1 MGKRN
6 TWIDLSVI
14 GLCAVSLSGFLLR
27 TKFNFAL
34 PWLNYNYLL
43 EAHSHFTFCGWISLA
58 LMSLMIREFLPMP
71 VAGRSVY
78 KWILGLTTVCS
89 WAMLITFSVQGY
101 SAVASWLFMFFLLVS
116 YLFAWIFVRDLIKSK
131 PAKPVMLLTVASLL
145 CLVLSSGGAII
156 IAYIHNSGSLNVTLY
171 RNALVGYLHFQY
183 NGFFSLVVFALLFKY
198 KDSAQDASI
207 RKKLSQ
213 FAFIYC
219 CSVIPSLFLTFL
231 WEDVHPIVRVVAVM
245 GCLLV
250 LLSMYF
256 FVRCARV
263 LIDKLQEEPMV
274 VRILLYLSLGS
285 LILKMFLQGF
295 TLFPEIGNAIF
306 GSRPIIM
313 SFLHLVFLG
322 FVSLFILAYMM
333 LKGFIDRKSRFAKMA
348 LITFAGA
355 VVVNEILLLM
365 QGLTSTM
372 GIDSTTFPRWLWWA
386 GIFLFA
392 GAVLTAIARF
402 QTNEFK

>member
-1 MGKRN
+1 MGRRN
-6 TWIDLSVI
+6 IWIDLSVI

-27 TKFNFAL
+27 TKFIFAM

-58 LMSLMIREFLPMP
+58 LMSLMIREFLPEA

-78 KWILGLTTVCS
+78 LWILGLTAVS
-89 WAMLITFSVQGY
+89 AWAMLITFSVQGY
-101 SAVASWLFMFFLLVS
+101 SIVASSLFILFLLVS
-116 YLFAWIFVRDLIKSK
+116 YLFSWIFLRDLIKTK
-131 PAKPVMLLTVASLL
+131 PTKSVMLFIATSLL

-156 IAYIHNSGSLNVTLY
+156 IIYMHISGSSNVNLY
-171 RNALVGYLHFQY
+171 RNALVAYLHFQY
-183 NGFFSLVVFALLFKY
+183 NGFFSLAVFGLLFKY
-198 KDSAQDASI
+198 KDSVHYKSL
-207 RKKLSQ
+207 RKKVNQ
-213 FAFIYC
+213 FAFTYC
-219 CSVIPSLFLTFL
+219 CSIIPSLFLTFL
-231 WEDVHPIVRVVAVM
+231 WADVHPIVRLVAVS

-250 LLSMYF
+250 LLSIF
-256 FVRCARV
+256 LFVRCLRDM
-263 LIDKLQEEPMV
+263 IDKLQEEPMV
-274 VRILLYLSLGS
+274 LRIILYLSLGS
-285 LILKMFLQGF
+285 LILKMFLQGL

-322 FVSLFILAYMM
+322 FVSLFILAYLGM
-333 LKGFIDRKSRFAKMA
+333 KGFIDSRSRFARMA
-348 LITFAGA
+348 LIIFAGA

-386 GIFLFA
+386 GICLFV
-392 GAVLTAIARF
+392 GALLTVIARF